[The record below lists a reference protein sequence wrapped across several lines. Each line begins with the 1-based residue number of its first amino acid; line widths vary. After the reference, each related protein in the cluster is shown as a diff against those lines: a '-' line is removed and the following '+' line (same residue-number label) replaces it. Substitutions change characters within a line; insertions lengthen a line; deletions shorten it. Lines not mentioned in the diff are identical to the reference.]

1 MKSDHTF
8 YFVLLTIIAYF
19 KVGNKTIFHI
29 YSKYLY
35 IIISFSEKHNIEP
48 VFWLKQK
55 GDGLVKRIRFPRWV
69 PWMTLIFMFIGVFFV
84 QELQIQSAIS
94 AASADPKTEVLISL
108 ITNLETETAAL
119 EERLATV
126 RQDTEAVISQST
138 TGESQLSELQNQLTQ
153 QQIRAGITA
162 LEGPGIVI
170 ILDDNNSGLAS
181 APSEDP
187 NRYVIHYENLLYLVN
202 DLRNAGAEGI
212 SINGQRIVV
221 SSEIRCVGNVILVNT
236 TRLAPP
242 FEISAIGDPTAL
254 EKAVNNSTTYQQ
266 LALSGFPVNYK
277 TTGSHSNKI
286 SLPAYTGSFSTK
298 NLTSV
303 TEEEA

>member
-1 MKSDHTF
+1 M
-8 YFVLLTIIAYF
+8 
-19 KVGNKTIFHI
+19 
-29 YSKYLY
+29 
-35 IIISFSEKHNIEP
+35 
-48 VFWLKQK
+48 
-55 GDGLVKRIRFPRWV
+55 KRIITPRWV
-69 PWMTLIFMFIGVFFV
+69 PWLTVMFMLIGLLLT

-108 ITNLETETAAL
+108 ITNLEHETAAQ
-119 EERLATV
+119 EERLALI
-126 RQDTEAVISQST
+126 RQETETLISQT
-138 TGESQLSELQNQLTQ
+138 TSGESQLTELQKQLTL

-170 ILDDNNSGLAS
+170 KIDDNHAGMS
-181 APSEDP
+181 AAPNDDP

-212 SINGQRIVV
+212 GINGQRIVV
-221 SSEIRCVGNVILVNT
+221 SSEIRCVGNVIMVNT

-254 EKAVNNSTTYQQ
+254 EEAISSSSTYQQ
-266 LALSGFPVNYK
+266 LSLSGFP
-277 TTGSHSNKI
+277 TTYTVTDLHSTSI
-286 SLPAYTGSFSTK
+286 VLPAYTGSFSTK

-303 TEEEA
+303 PQEEV